1 MHTCI
6 HAHTHEHIYIYSLTL
21 TCAHMRA
28 HAHERV
34 LHSSIFPI
42 KALDV
47 RKRAYNIRNSPG
59 ALYTSNNSLHKE
71 SHVSETEKQCV
82 MGHMRL
88 LVDVLKKPWMS
99 AKEPVLTA
107 IALELSNSD
116 PHFCQRVCHRV
127 LRVWNRAQKRT
138 PHCHTVTCVPNRV
151 QSLPKSLLCPKQGT
165 KMDTLSWL
173 FPPVLLFICKS
184 LLQ

>member
-1 MHTCI
+1 
-6 HAHTHEHIYIYSLTL
+6 
-21 TCAHMRA
+21 MRA

-107 IALELSNSD
+107 IALELS
-116 PHFCQRVCHRV
+116 
-127 LRVWNRAQKRT
+127 K
-138 PHCHTVTCVPNRV
+138 
-151 QSLPKSLLCPKQGT
+151 CPKQRPT
-165 KMDTLSWL
+165 FLS
-173 FPPVLLFICKS
+173 KS
-184 LLQ
+184 LSQSLTSLEQSTKTNTSLPHSHMCPKQSTVSAKESVVSETGHKNGHPLLVISTCFAFHMQVFVAVISSP